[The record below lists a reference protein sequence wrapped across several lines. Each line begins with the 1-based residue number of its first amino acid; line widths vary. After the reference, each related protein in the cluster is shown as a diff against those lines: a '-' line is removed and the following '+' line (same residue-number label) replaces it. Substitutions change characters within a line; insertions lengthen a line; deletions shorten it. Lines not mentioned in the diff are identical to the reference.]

1 MDKTPLVGP
10 LTLNGQAIA
19 EMQLIK
25 RADLHRE
32 WRGNSGSGISALG
45 SDAIIFAFSGDAGK
59 SFGYQDTWM
68 EDGRFRYYGEGQI
81 GDMVLLR
88 GNKAIHEHV
97 KNNTRL
103 FLFDSNTGVSGHV
116 LFRGEFKLDQLGE
129 DRGKDSRDQERRRFY
144 FDLLPIDNDE
154 EEEREDIE
162 SQDLFDEG
170 WTREI
175 KHNRSERNREAVKKA
190 KDVHGTQ
197 CQVCGFDFG
206 LTYGP
211 HGQGFIEVH
220 HLLRIID
227 GRRKTNPK
235 RDMRVVCSNC
245 HRMLHRGRKLLSIE
259 ELQQLMGK

>member
-32 WRGNSGSGISALG
+32 WKGNSGSGISALG

-103 FLFDSNTGVSGHV
+103 CLFDSNTGVSGHV
-116 LFRGEFKLDQLGE
+116 LFRGEFKLDQY
-129 DRGKDSRDQERRRFY
+129 R
-144 FDLLPIDNDE
+144 
-154 EEEREDIE
+154 
-162 SQDLFDEG
+162 
-170 WTREI
+170 
-175 KHNRSERNREAVKKA
+175 
-190 KDVHGTQ
+190 
-197 CQVCGFDFG
+197 
-206 LTYGP
+206 
-211 HGQGFIEVH
+211 
-220 HLLRIID
+220 
-227 GRRKTNPK
+227 
-235 RDMRVVCSNC
+235 
-245 HRMLHRGRKLLSIE
+245 
-259 ELQQLMGK
+259 